1 MMRLPRD
8 GIREEDPRLAEADR
22 WDTLVRRIMGAADP
36 ELARLRARRTLGGQ
50 VGEWTRPLLP
60 LAALLILAFGSL
72 LAWVGTEEVDQTSD
86 TPLMAEV
93 LLPSPLVFWVGAGA
107 RLTLDEIVE
116 ALEAGTR

>member
-60 LAALLILAFGSL
+60 HAVGSL